1 MTDALKLGFSP
12 FAGPAKGV
20 LVVFCDD
27 GLEFGSATQRA
38 LGAASETVARAAAA
52 ERFTG
57 KKNSTLELVVP
68 PGTQGYPASRYW
80 RRQNCRTY
88 AD

>member
-68 PGTQGYPASRYW
+68 PGLRATRLVVIGVGKIAEL
-80 RRQNCRTY
+80 
-88 AD
+88 